1 VSWFR
6 TAAFL
11 VAVTL
16 LAHPPLAI
24 AKSPPVS
31 GGRLTFRLDSASPP
45 IRSDAPFAVNY
56 VLNSTFADVLA
67 GELYFEFIEDLDV
80 KLRLHGD
87 PIAVPNGES
96 AFHLVLPSMVA
107 DRSAARF
114 AVRVAFRSAKG
125 SFDLGTHDLVV
136 PLKGRRE
143 FLIAVPNQGKENEAS
158 AATEAMLP
166 ARDRRDSSHVAQLAG
181 RLRLDSFRPTQTRWR
196 RADLVTVPV
205 DLDVRNLPAQPIGLY
220 SYDLLLL
227 AEEGFS
233 RLSARQLEAIADWI
247 DQGGRAVIVPIG
259 VLTPAHTAFLRRI
272 ASRESDAP
280 SFALDRFG
288 SLQTEPSNPKRPYF
302 ACRYGFGRALI
313 LPAMPQ
319 FNLDGWAPRDRNAR
333 PTFLDIDEQ
342 TWIRAV
348 CFIWSVRDAQAENIL
363 STGAWT
369 PPSDSPVEFA
379 GADKLRQ
386 MLFPGAVRVMPFL
399 VVVTILASFLLAAAP
414 GDYFLHGLLRRRW
427 ISWAAFPAICL
438 LFTVTTVWLAGTY
451 TGRADHRTSLV
462 IVDLGVDGK
471 PQRTSRIEHVLTAQT
486 RPLANQVHGGIFALT
501 DVQPAAPRPS
511 TVLAYPRRPGTP
523 AFKAYEMDR
532 FDGLRELDYS
542 GTLPSEFTVT
552 RVSRQWSPSMH
563 RITRSGS
570 DVDVPNI
577 DWSALDAMDLAS
589 PNGQKT
595 LVDTLRSAVPACGIC
610 LQGASRQFVCPAA
623 DSTLQEMTSASWDVM
638 AALARRTDT
647 GLFSIV
653 SHVAPDGTGNL
664 EDLAVGDLASH
675 DEWLVQLATRHGDER
690 IVYRR
695 MMRRKSNA
703 QVEHSQ

>member
-114 AVRVAFRSAKG
+114 AVRVTFRSAKG

-143 FLIAVPNQGKENEAS
+143 FLIAVPNQGKENV
-158 AATEAMLP
+158 
-166 ARDRRDSSHVAQLAG
+166 ARLAG
-181 RLRLDSFRPTQTRWR
+181 RLRLDAFRPAQTGLR

-205 DLDVRNLPAQPIGLY
+205 DLDVRDLPAQPIGLY

-233 RLSARQLEAIADWI
+233 RLSARQLEAVADWI
-247 DQGGRAVIVPIG
+247 DQGGRAVIVPLG
-259 VLTPAHTAFLRRI
+259 VLTPAHIAFLRRI
-272 ASRESDAP
+272 AGSESDAP

-288 SLQTEPSNPKRPYF
+288 GLQTESSNPKGSYF
-302 ACRYGFGRALI
+302 TCRYGFGRALI

-319 FNLDGWAPRDRNAR
+319 LNPDG
-333 PTFLDIDEQ
+333 TFRDIDEK
-342 TWIRAV
+342 TWIREV
-348 CFIWSVRDAQAENIL
+348 CFIWNVRAAQTKAIL
-363 STGAWT
+363 ATGAWT
-369 PPSDSPVEFA
+369 PPADPGLDAHLLDPVEFA

-427 ISWAAFPAICL
+427 ISWPAFPAICL
-438 LFTVTTVWLAGTY
+438 LFTVTAVWLAGTY